1 MCIFSVVKIWKP
13 KDISVDEWMRKI
25 YIYIYTHTYIYTYS
39 GIYIAIKKEMLSFMT
54 TWMKFEGIMLKETK
68 QRKTNTA

>member
-1 MCIFSVVKIWKP
+1 MFIFSVVKIWKP

-25 YIYIYTHTYIYTYS
+25 YIYIYS

>member
-13 KDISVDEWMRKI
+13 KYISVDEWMRKI
-25 YIYIYTHTYIYTYS
+25 YIYIYMYTHTYTYS

-68 QRKTNTA
+68 QRKKNTA

>member
-1 MCIFSVVKIWKP
+1 MFIFSVVKIWKL

-25 YIYIYTHTYIYTYS
+25 YIYIYS